1 MPAIPTIFSV
11 ENQVVCITGSSRGLG
26 KALARAFAE
35 NGAKVVLTS
44 FNKPELDQT
53 YAEFNAAGLA
63 VTAIPCDVA
72 NTNDCQNLIETTVT
86 TFGRIDSI
94 ICNAGTDIIKPATE
108 YNDEEWDKILNVN
121 LRGVYMCAK
130 YAAIAMIGQ
139 QSGGNIIMTSSI
151 ASHFG
156 IAGLAPY
163 ASSKGAVNQL
173 VKTMAVEFMPHNI
186 RVNAIAPGYLN
197 NIMDGVVYDP
207 NDPYQ
212 KRIIARTLMGRRGNL
227 DEFIGAYI
235 FLASNASSYVTGQII
250 GVDGGYSCW

>member
-1 MPAIPTIFSV
+1 MTNLFSV
-11 ENQVVCITGSSRGLG
+11 ADRVVCITGSSRGLG
-26 KALARAFAE
+26 KTLARAFAE
-35 NGAKVVLTS
+35 HGAKVILTS
-44 FNKPELDQT
+44 FNEPELEQT
-53 YAEFNAAGLA
+53 FTELKDAGLPVA
-63 VTAIPCDVA
+63 AIPCDVSKSK
-72 NTNDCQNLIETTVT
+72 DCQNLIEKTIV
-86 TFGRIDSI
+86 TFGKIDTC

-108 YNDEEWDKILNVN
+108 YSEEEWNHILDVN

-130 YAAIAMIGQ
+130 YAAIEMIPRK
-139 QSGGNIIMTSSI
+139 SGNIIMTSSI

-173 VKTMAVEFMPHNI
+173 VKTMAVEFQPHNI

-207 NDPYQ
+207 KDPYQ
-212 KRIIARTLMGRRGNL
+212 QRIIARTLMGRRGNL
-227 DEFIGAYI
+227 EEFIGPYI

>member
-1 MPAIPTIFSV
+1 MPLNLFSV
-11 ENQVVCITGSSRGLG
+11 EGQVVCITGSSRGLG
-26 KALARAFAE
+26 KTLARAFAE
-35 NGAKVVLTS
+35 RGARVVLTS
-44 FNKPELDQT
+44 YNEPELQQT
-53 YAEFNAAGLA
+53 YTELKNDGLP
-63 VTAIPCDVA
+63 VTAVRCDVA
-72 NTNDCQNLIETTVT
+72 STGDCQQLIQQTIRTH
-86 TFGRIDSI
+86 GRIDSI

-108 YNDEEWDKILNVN
+108 YNDEEWDKILHVN

-130 YAAIAMIGQ
+130 FAAIEMIRRK
-139 QSGGNIIMTSSI
+139 SGTIIMTSSI
-151 ASHFG
+151 ASRFG

-173 VKTMAVEFMPHNI
+173 VKTMAVEFQPHNI

-197 NIMDGVVYDP
+197 NIMDGVVYDA

-227 DEFIGAYI
+227 EEFIGAYI
-235 FLASNASSYVTGQII
+235 FLASEASSYVTGQII